1 LEIKRRK
8 NMIRKNENFTI
19 SIVKDGGDAGKCGSV
34 EYKMSAALANLIMK
48 IHKGPKKNKQE
59 VLVNYVNTQL
69 GLKDK
74 CVRVLVDLD

>member
-1 LEIKRRK
+1 
-8 NMIRKNENFTI
+8 MIRKNEKFGV
-19 SIVKDGGDAGKCGSV
+19 SIVKQGESNIRCGSI
-34 EYKMSAALANLIMK
+34 EYKMSASMADHIMK
-48 IHKGPKKNKQE
+48 THKGPKKNKQD